1 MTSGLHLFNS
11 TFLKVIVWTLTFN
24 LFYNSSS
31 FTSSYYEIHKWGE
44 FSPTIANL
52 YFYWLDLTLLPIL
65 LLTLVY
71 LLYLTSTVLR
81 RPTPILLLSAVL
93 LTFFTNS
100 TDLLFNNNLVGL
112 TSPHY
117 HNLNAF
123 LLNSL
128 NKYHPLIFYLSA
140 LTIFIFLI
148 STKATTPT
156 FFYEANSLHTLMQK
170 RVAILVLNGF
180 SLFLGSWWALQEWTW
195 GGWWNWDPSET
206 FGLGVSLFVLLH
218 LHSSTTYKDYLD
230 YRVKSMLLLTLF
242 IGTYFLVQ
250 LNFEILSHNFG
261 LDSFLFFNKNSHL
274 LYVSFGLVVMYQKYK
289 NDVLVSRPK
298 SNLLVSEAIPST
310 SVLSFVWLSVLLSY
324 WPIVTFL
331 LWKFTSFNW
340 ATTIT
345 IPSALFLIILY
356 LLRESVF
363 KSSGITPAQ
372 FNPIVV
378 LTLHP
383 VNYLY
388 VKITQKSTSFGYA
401 FTHTWLLLLILFSIT
416 SFHQDFFS
424 WASQRHGHYI
434 LAGNSFLRT
443 PEMLWSFQPHVVESF
458 TLWRSST
465 HVTVFQQLEAV
476 SFKPNLVDFSP
487 LVNVDG
493 NFYNFHPH
501 QSSRYSTSL
510 NTQVHNLHTLGFYTA
525 ITAGTFLYVLR
536 RKNLSTN
543 YINF

>member
-1 MTSGLHLFNS
+1 MW
-11 TFLKVIVWTLTFN
+11 VLTFN
-24 LFYNSSS
+24 LFCNSSS

-65 LLTLVY
+65 LLTLAY
-71 LLYLTSTVLR
+71 LLYLTGTILRYATST
-81 RPTPILLLSAVL
+81 LLLGVAL
-93 LTFFTNS
+93 LTFLTNS
-100 TDLLFNNNLVGL
+100 TDLLFNNDLVAL

-117 HNLNAF
+117 HNINAF

-140 LTIFIFLI
+140 LLIFVFLI
-148 STKATTPT
+148 SGKVGTSTS
-156 FFYEANSLHTLMQK
+156 FYEAGVLHTLLQK
-170 RVAILVLNGF
+170 RVIILMLNGF

-218 LHSSTTYKDYLD
+218 LHSSTTYKDCSNYQT
-230 YRVKSMLLLTLF
+230 KSALLLILF

-274 LYVSFGLVVMYQKYK
+274 LYVSFGLVLMYQKFK
-289 NDVLVSRPK
+289 NDALTAHPK
-298 SNLLVSEAIPST
+298 SNLLVSEVIPST
-310 SVLSFVWLSVLLSY
+310 SVLSFVWLSILLSY
-324 WPIVTFL
+324 WPIITFL

-340 ATTIT
+340 ATTIS

-356 LLRESVF
+356 LLRESIF
-363 KSSGITPAQ
+363 KSSVASLKFYP
-372 FNPIVV
+372 
-378 LTLHP
+378 TLLVTSYP

-388 VKITQKSTSFGYA
+388 LKVMQKNTSFSYT
-401 FTHTWLLLLILFSIT
+401 FTHTWFLLLILFSIT
-416 SFHQDFFS
+416 SYHQDFFS
-424 WASQRHGHYI
+424 WASQRHSCHI
-434 LAGNSFLRT
+434 LVSNSYLRT
-443 PEMLWSFQPHVVESF
+443 PETLQSLQPHVVEFF
-458 TLWRSST
+458 TLWRSGDHT
-465 HVTVFQQLEAV
+465 TFFQQLEAV
-476 SFKPNLVDFSP
+476 SFKSNLVDFSP
-487 LVNVDG
+487 LLNVDG
-493 NFYNFHPH
+493 NFYNFNPH

-525 ITAGTFLYVLR
+525 LTAVAFLYVLR
-536 RKNLSTN
+536 RKHPSVNYTN
-543 YINF
+543 F